1 MLEEVDCGH
10 KSELCFSRVG
20 KDTKVVVGKLGVT
33 CTIKSVEF
41 LAPKTRLAE
50 FFRAFGEVGI
60 WVHRY
65 IPRRYSYTLLPREVQ
80 THYVHTF
87 HVYIW
92 LVWYFYV

>member
-50 FFRAFGEVGI
+50 FFRAFGEV
-60 WVHRY
+60 
-65 IPRRYSYTLLPREVQ
+65 P
-80 THYVHTF
+80 
-87 HVYIW
+87 
-92 LVWYFYV
+92 